1 MFSAPLMFRHKAQ
14 CATKTQS
21 TRCARGVGSGC
32 SIGKRCNAVAG
43 HQGSALRVSLSALM
57 DCVVPF
63 GKGLARAGPMSGAQP
78 MSVENA
84 LAAANAVGLPCKA
97 RLAMNADK
105 LTEYDNISWKGH

>member
-1 MFSAPLMFRHKAQ
+1 VFFQGDIVMFSSPLMFRDKAQ

-21 TRCARGVGSGC
+21 TRFARGAGSGC

-63 GKGLARAGPMSGAQP
+63 GKGTAIS
-78 MSVENA
+78 
-84 LAAANAVGLPCKA
+84 CKA

-105 LTEYDNISWKGH
+105 LTEYDNITLKEH

>member
-1 MFSAPLMFRHKAQ
+1 MFSAPLMFRDKAQ

-21 TRCARGVGSGC
+21 TRFARGGGSGY

-63 GKGLARAGPMSGAQP
+63 GKGVTRAGPMS
-78 MSVENA
+78 
-84 LAAANAVGLPCKA
+84 AANAVGLPCKA

-105 LTEYDNISWKGH
+105 LTEYDNISLEGH

>member
-1 MFSAPLMFRHKAQ
+1 MFSAPLMFRDKAQ
-14 CATKTQS
+14 CATN
-21 TRCARGVGSGC
+21 GC

-63 GKGLARAGPMSGAQP
+63 GKGLAI
-78 MSVENA
+78 
-84 LAAANAVGLPCKA
+84 PCKA

>member
-14 CATKTQS
+14 CATN
-21 TRCARGVGSGC
+21 GC

-63 GKGLARAGPMSGAQP
+63 GKGLAI
-78 MSVENA
+78 
-84 LAAANAVGLPCKA
+84 PCKA

-105 LTEYDNISWKGH
+105 LTEYDNISFTGRSA

>member
-1 MFSAPLMFRHKAQ
+1 MFSAPLMFRNKAQ

-21 TRCARGVGSGC
+21 TRSARGAGPGC

-63 GKGLARAGPMSGAQP
+63 GKGLAI
-78 MSVENA
+78 
-84 LAAANAVGLPCKA
+84 PCKA
-97 RLAMNADK
+97 RLGMNSDK